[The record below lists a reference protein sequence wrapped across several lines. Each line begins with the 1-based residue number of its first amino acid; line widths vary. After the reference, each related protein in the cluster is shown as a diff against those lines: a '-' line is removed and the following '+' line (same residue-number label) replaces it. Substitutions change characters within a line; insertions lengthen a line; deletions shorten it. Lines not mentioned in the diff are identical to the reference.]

1 MSQILTQSAREY
13 MDNFAQQLAKSY
25 GVSNVEDLF
34 NVSPQL
40 ETKLRA
46 AITESAE
53 FLKMITVT
61 TVDQIEGQVVDVGV
75 SGLYTGRKAGGRFTK
90 QVGVGGH
97 KYKLAETD
105 SCAAIT
111 WAMLCQWAN
120 QGGRDQFMK
129 HLTEFSN
136 QMFALDIMRVGW
148 NGVTAAET
156 TNPAEYPLGQDVNEG
171 WIAYVKNRKASQ
183 VVDVDVYFDET
194 NGDYRTLDAMA
205 SDIIN
210 NQIHPMFRND
220 PRLTVFVGSGLIGA
234 AQAKLYDKADK
245 PSEQIAAQKLDK
257 TIAGRPAYVPPFLPD
272 NAMVVTIPANLQVLT
287 QHGTVQRKAK
297 HESDR
302 KQFENAYWRMEG
314 YAVGVLEAFAAYNPE
329 KVHIGSKPEVGA

>member
-13 MDNFAQQLAKSY
+13 MDHFAAQLAKSY
-25 GVSNVEDLF
+25 GVSTVQELF

-40 ETKLRA
+40 ETQLRA
-46 AITESAE
+46 AIVESAA
-53 FLKMITVT
+53 FLQTITVT

-75 SGLYTGRKAGGRFTK
+75 SGLYTGRKSGGRFTK

-120 QGGRDQFMK
+120 QGGPGKFMK
-129 HLTEFSN
+129 LLTEFSN

-148 NGVTAAET
+148 NGVSAEANT
-156 TNPAEYPLGQDVNEG
+156 DPDTNPLGQDVNEG
-171 WIAYVKNRKASQ
+171 WYHYVKNRKASQ
-183 VVDVDVYFDET
+183 IVDTDVYFDNE
-194 NGDYRTLDAMA
+194 GDYKTLDAMA

-220 PRLTVFVGSGLIGA
+220 PRLTVYVGSGLISA
-234 AQAKLYDKADK
+234 AQYKLYDKADT
-245 PSEQIAAQKLDK
+245 PTEQIAAQKLDK
-257 TIAGRPAYVPPFLPD
+257 SIAGRPAYVPPFFPENGML
-272 NAMVVTIPANLQVLT
+272 VTIPANLQVLT
-287 QHGTVQRKAK
+287 QHGTAQRKAK
-297 HESDR
+297 HEGDR
-302 KQFENAYWRMEG
+302 KQFENSYWRMEG
-314 YAVGVLEAFAAYNPE
+314 YAVGVLEAFAAYNPD
-329 KVHIGSKPEVGA
+329 KIHLAPKPVV

>member
-1 MSQILTQSAREY
+1 MSQILTTAAREQ
-13 MDNFAQQLAKSY
+13 MDHFAQQLAQSY
-25 GVSNVEDLF
+25 GVSNVSELF

-40 ETKLRA
+40 ETRLRA
-46 AITESAE
+46 AIAESAA
-53 FLKMITVT
+53 FLGMITVT

-75 SGLYTGRKAGGRFTK
+75 SGLYTGRKSDGRFSK
-90 QVGVGGH
+90 KVGVGGH

-120 QGGRDQFMK
+120 QGGRDKFMK
-129 HLTEFSN
+129 LVTEFSN
-136 QMFALDIMRVGW
+136 KMFALDIMRIGW
-148 NGVTAAET
+148 NGKNVAANT
-156 TNPAEYPLGQDVNEG
+156 DPATNQLGEDVNVG
-171 WIAYVKNRKASQ
+171 WYQYVLNEKPAQ
-183 VVDVDVYFDET
+183 IVDVDVYFDDA
-194 NGDYRTLDAMA
+194 GDYKTLDAMA

-220 PRLTVFVGSGLIGA
+220 PRLTVFVGSGLVGA
-234 AQAKLYDKADK
+234 GQYKLYDKADT
-245 PSEQIAAQKLDK
+245 PTEQIAAQKLDK
-257 TIAGRPAYVPPFLPD
+257 SIAGRPAYVPPFIPD

-287 QHGTVQRKAK
+287 QHGTSQRKAK
-297 HESDR
+297 HESDK

-329 KVHIGSKPEVGA
+329 KVHIGPKPQA

>member
-1 MSQILTQSAREY
+1 MSQILTQQAREN
-13 MDNFAQQLAKSY
+13 MNHFAAQLAARY
-25 GVSNVEDLF
+25 GVQNVSDLF

-46 AITESAE
+46 AIVESAS

-75 SGLYTGRKAGGRFTK
+75 NGLYTGRKSGGRFSK

-120 QGGRDQFMK
+120 QGGRDKFMK
-129 HLTEFSN
+129 LMTDFSN
-136 QMFALDIMRVGW
+136 QMFALDIMRIGW
-148 NGVTAAET
+148 NGTSAADT
-156 TNPAEYPLGQDVNEG
+156 TDPATNQLGEDVNIG
-171 WIAYVKNRKASQ
+171 WYQFVLEKKAAQ
-183 VVDVDVYFDET
+183 IVDIDVYLDVDGK
-194 NGDYRTLDAMA
+194 GDYKTLDAMA

-234 AQAKLYDKADK
+234 AQYKLYDEANT

-257 TIAGRPAYVPPFLPD
+257 TIAGRPAYVPPFIPD

-287 QHGTVQRKAK
+287 QHGTTQRKAK
-297 HESDR
+297 HDGDK
-302 KQFENAYWRMEG
+302 KQFENSFWRMEG
-314 YAVGVLEAFAAYNPE
+314 YAVGVLEAFAAYNPK
-329 KVHIGSKPEVGA
+329 KVHIGAKPVA